1 MNAQNFTKKSIEA
14 IQSAQQS
21 AISNQNNQIESLHL
35 LYALLTQE
43 QGLIPHLLTKMNVS
57 VSSMTQS
64 VS

>member
-35 LYALLTQE
+35 L
-43 QGLIPHLLTKMNVS
+43 
-57 VSSMTQS
+57 
-64 VS
+64 